1 MRARSPASL
10 GGASRLT
17 STRLSAGERRA
28 VPALPSRINAC
39 PAQLEDVPACPNCKA
54 SVASP
59 ERVYKVVVEPEQ
71 GERGIVKRDVGMYRC
86 PRCDTTFP
94 RVLGRVHYL
103 LVPETEYNRMKKDGE
118 ETKAKAEELE
128 VQMTSL
134 RKEKAE
140 HEEML
145 TRQLRDKVISSLE
158 SELGQLEKHVK
169 HLEAERDR
177 LKAEIA
183 TS

>member
-1 MRARSPASL
+1 ML
-10 GGASRLT
+10 GPS
-17 STRLSAGERRA
+17 SGET
-28 VPALPSRINAC
+28 L
-39 PAQLEDVPACPNCKA
+39 PACPNCKA
-54 SVASP
+54 SVDAP

-103 LVPETEYNRMKKDGE
+103 LVPEAEFNRLKKE
-118 ETKAKAEELE
+118 AEESKVEAEQLGAAIDA
-128 VQMTSL
+128 L
-134 RKEKAE
+134 KKEKAE

-158 SELGQLEKHVK
+158 SELGQLERQVK
-169 HLEAERDR
+169 HLQAERDR
-177 LKAEIA
+177 LKKEVAVA
-183 TS
+183 

>member
-1 MRARSPASL
+1 M
-10 GGASRLT
+10 
-17 STRLSAGERRA
+17 
-28 VPALPSRINAC
+28 
-39 PAQLEDVPACPNCKA
+39 PACPNCKA

-71 GERGIVKRDVGMYRC
+71 GERGVVKRDVGMYRC

-103 LVPETEYNRMKKDGE
+103 LVPETEFNRVKKEGE
-118 ETKAKAEELE
+118 ENKAKADELAVAIE
-128 VQMTSL
+128 AL

-140 HEEML
+140 HDEML
-145 TRQLRDKVISSLE
+145 TKQLRDKVISSLE

-169 HLEAERDR
+169 HLQTERDR
-177 LKAEIA
+177 LKNEIA
-183 TS
+183 VS